1 MRFRLDSMVFNSKS
15 SIMKNEHKTE
25 NYIIKAHDK
34 VMNEIPN
41 YITPE
46 QIAAHA
52 AAEKERM
59 DKIASILITPAYKP
73 KKKTS

>member
-1 MRFRLDSMVFNSKS
+1 MVFNSKS
-15 SIMKNEHKTE
+15 NIMKYEQTQ

-34 VMNEIPN
+34 IINKMPN

-52 AAEKERM
+52 EAEKERM
-59 DKIASILITPAYKP
+59 DKIASILIAPAYKP